1 MNFLI
6 EALNIPEK
14 AYIGDRFTKKMFLE
28 HPDTTSADKKVIQE
42 IIDTIELVYVIK
54 EQQMNIPAYCDEN
67 RSYKEIVVLE
77 TVLKTIKNVKR
88 VSQLL
93 HRLIPNPVI
102 LFLTCDKATTLT
114 LAQKRKSMSD
124 YSKIT
129 VEEWLE
135 TDWFHCEE
143 LSQRQRAFVEY
154 MTVTHYSYANLYSF
168 YCDLWDDM
176 LRYNLSQYTG
186 RYTKD
191 QFKRLD
197 CSELKETITTLE
209 AIDVSLEELRKE
221 ISKAAN
227 FNRKMAINVEM
238 KKLKKKRNKLIE
250 RLTGDGKPA

>member
-1 MNFLI
+1 VNVLI
-6 EALNIPEK
+6 EAMQIPEK
-14 AYIGDRFTKKMFLE
+14 AYIGERLTKKMFLE

-42 IIDTIELVYVIK
+42 TIDTIELVYVIK
-54 EQQMNIPAYCDEN
+54 EQQMNIPAYSDEN

-77 TVLKTIKNVKR
+77 TALKTIKNVKR
-88 VSQLL
+88 VTQLI

-135 TDWFHCEE
+135 TDWFYQEE
-143 LSQRQRAFVEY
+143 LSQRQSAFADY
-154 MTVTHYSYANLYSF
+154 MNVTHYSYANLYSF

-191 QFKRLD
+191 LFKRLD
-197 CSELKETITTLE
+197 SAELKETITTLE
-209 AIDVSLEELRKE
+209 AIDVSLEELKKE
-221 ISKAAN
+221 IGKAAN

-238 KKLKKKRNKLIE
+238 NKLKKKRINLIE
-250 RLTGDGKPA
+250 VLKK

>member
-1 MNFLI
+1 MNVLI
-6 EALNIPEK
+6 EAMQIPEK
-14 AYIGDRFTKKMFLE
+14 AYIGERLTKKMFLE

-42 IIDTIELVYVIK
+42 TIDTIELGYVIK

-77 TVLKTIKNVKR
+77 TALKTIKNVKR

-135 TDWFHCEE
+135 TDWFHSEE
-143 LSQRQRAFVEY
+143 LSQRQSAFADY
-154 MTVTHYSYANLYSF
+154 MNVTHYSYANLYSF

-191 QFKRLD
+191 LFKRLD
-197 CSELKETITTLE
+197 SVELKEAITTLE
-209 AIDVSLEELRKE
+209 AIDVSLEELKKE
-221 ISKAAN
+221 IGKAAN

-238 KKLKKKRNKLIE
+238 NKLRKKRNNVIVALK
-250 RLTGDGKPA
+250 GD

>member
-6 EALNIPEK
+6 EAMQIPEK
-14 AYIGDRFTKKMFLE
+14 AYIGEKLTKKMFLE
-28 HPDTTSADKKVIQE
+28 HRDTTSADKKVIQE

-54 EQQMNIPAYCDEN
+54 EQQMNIPAYCDES
-67 RSYKEIVVLE
+67 RSYKEIVMLE
-77 TVLKTIKNVKR
+77 TVLKTMKSVKR

-102 LFLTCDKATTLT
+102 LFLTCDNTTTLT

-143 LSQRQRAFVEY
+143 LSQRQRAFVDY
-154 MTVTHYSYANLYSF
+154 MNVTHYSYANLYSF

-191 QFKRLD
+191 LFKRLD
-197 CSELKETITTLE
+197 SSELKEAITTLE
-209 AIDVSLEELRKE
+209 AIDVSLEELKKE
-221 ISKAAN
+221 IGKAAN
-227 FNRKMAINVEM
+227 FNRKMAINVEIN
-238 KKLKKKRNKLIE
+238 KLKNKRNSLIE
-250 RLTGDGKPA
+250 KLTGDEKPA